1 MKIHRRKSKKHYL
14 GKKNVYEYN
23 VLSVTIPTKFHKTVE
38 PFLDKELNIEIKS
51 DNNKITIVLKPR
63 ENFSV
68 NRKLLCKN
76 M

>member
-1 MKIHRRKSKKHYL
+1 MKIQCRKSKKQYL

-38 PFLDKELNIEIKS
+38 SFLGKDLGIKVKS
-51 DNNKITIVLKPR
+51 DNNKITIVLQPR
-63 ENFSV
+63 ENISV
-68 NRKLLCKN
+68 NRNPLGKN

>member
-1 MKIHRRKSKKHYL
+1 MKIHRRKSKKRYL
-14 GKKNVYEYN
+14 SKKNVYEYD

-38 PFLDKELNIEIKS
+38 PFLDKDLNIEVKS

-63 ENFSV
+63 KNVSA
-68 NRKLLCKN
+68 NRNTLGKN